1 MARSFCFQTS
11 LTSFVYCDRLFLSN
25 AIDKKGGITVE
36 VPYIYDGEYRLAQLI
51 WENAPMSTRALVRLA
66 EERLSWKRT
75 TTYTV
80 LKKLCELGL
89 FCMENRTVT
98 VLIPKE
104 QVQLRQSEVFLERT
118 FKGSLPGFIAAFV
131 KEKRLSAK
139 ELDEIRRLIDGGEG
153 SGDA

>member
-1 MARSFCFQTS
+1 M
-11 LTSFVYCDRLFLSN
+11 
-25 AIDKKGGITVE
+25 E

-51 WENAPMSTRALVRLA
+51 WENAPLSTRTLVRLA
-66 EERLSWKRT
+66 EEQLSWKRT

-104 QVQLRQSEVFLERT
+104 RVQLRQSEIFLERT

-139 ELDEIRRLIDGGEG
+139 ELDEIRRLIGGGEG
-153 SGDA
+153 PGDA